1 MNRGGTRSNSAVITN
16 HCARP
21 ELAVG
26 IKVIRRQFRSGEF
39 TRWGAA
45 DMNSGHHF
53 TRFAS
58 PTALGAVAAAILV
71 TALPAVLTSCCGSND
86 TCTQIGCDDGL
97 KVVLE
102 GTLPSGVTVEAI
114 AAGGER
120 RTEQCAHVDPCSVL
134 FEGFHPEEV
143 TVRVTWDGN
152 TEVVTARLNYAESRP
167 NGRCCPPMCRTATM
181 SIVL

>member
-1 MNRGGTRSNSAVITN
+1 MNRG
-16 HCARP
+16 HP
-21 ELAVG
+21 L
-26 IKVIRRQFRSGEF
+26 
-39 TRWGAA
+39 
-45 DMNSGHHF
+45 
-53 TRFAS
+53 FAS
-58 PTALGAVAAAILV
+58 PTALGVVTATILV
-71 TALPAVLTSCCGSND
+71 TALPAAVASCCSSNA
-86 TCTQIGCDDGL
+86 TCTQIGRDDGL

-120 RTEQCAHVDPCSVL
+120 RTEQCAHAPCLVL

-152 TEVVTARLNYAESRP
+152 TEVVTARLKYTKSRP
-167 NGRCCPPMCRTATM
+167 NGRCCPPTCRVATV

>member
-1 MNRGGTRSNSAVITN
+1 MNRG
-16 HCARP
+16 HP
-21 ELAVG
+21 
-26 IKVIRRQFRSGEF
+26 
-39 TRWGAA
+39 
-45 DMNSGHHF
+45 
-53 TRFAS
+53 RFAS
-58 PTALGAVAAAILV
+58 PTALGVVTATILV
-71 TALPAVLTSCCGSND
+71 TALPAALASCCGFSD
-86 TCTQIGCDDGL
+86 ICTLIGCNDGL
-97 KVVLE
+97 QVVLE

-152 TEVVTARLNYAESRP
+152 TEVVTARLKYTKSRP
-167 NGRCCPPMCRTATM
+167 NGRCCPPTCRAATV